1 MFLGGWVGGFFRW
14 VVESVGGWV
23 FGWVD
28 ESEGGFL
35 GGWVDGWIEGQTNLN

>member
-1 MFLGGWVGGFFRW
+1 MVFWEDGWVFEW
-14 VVESVGGWV
+14 MLESVGGWV